1 MTLKKIVSYENFSI
15 NYQASLK
22 EAIAKMNLNGNGS
35 VVLLNDE
42 FPVAMLTQSDIIK
55 ALGGKSDMKMNI
67 YEYAT
72 QLVISVDENSP
83 VEFAFKLFSEHNIRR
98 IVLIDEH
105 QHFSGVV
112 LQEQLFDY
120 MGDDIYDIELQQE
133 VDKQIEK
140 RLENEYLLM
149 QQSKLS
155 TMGEM
160 IGHIAHQWRQPLA
173 QLGGVFMNLD
183 SAYEF
188 DELDRVYFKDK
199 IKNGNELIKYMSNT
213 IEDFRNFF
221 VPNREKESFELIKYI
236 QSAINIIEATLTYYH
251 IELEII
257 SPKEPIYIDGY
268 PSEFSQV
275 ILNLLDN
282 AKDIL
287 NERTV
292 KSPKITIETKLDEE
306 GVIIS
311 VKDNAGGIE
320 EEIIDKIFDIYFS
333 TKLKKGGSGL
343 GLYISKLIVESKM
356 KGQIYAKNETNGA
369 NIYILLKNIN
379 YLNDK

>member
-1 MTLKKIVSYENFSI
+1 
-15 NYQASLK
+15 
-22 EAIAKMNLNGNGS
+22 
-35 VVLLNDE
+35 
-42 FPVAMLTQSDIIK
+42 
-55 ALGGKSDMKMNI
+55 
-67 YEYAT
+67 
-72 QLVISVDENSP
+72 
-83 VEFAFKLFSEHNIRR
+83 
-98 IVLIDEH
+98 
-105 QHFSGVV
+105 

-120 MGDDIYDIELQQE
+120 MGEDIYNIELQQE

-188 DELDRVYFKDK
+188 DELHKEYFKDK

-221 VPNREKESFELIKYI
+221 VPNREKESFELAKYI
-236 QSAINIIEATLTYYH
+236 QSAINIIAATLTYYH

-257 SPKEPIYIDGY
+257 SPKDPIYIDGY

-282 AKDIL
+282 AKNIL

-292 KSPKITIETKLDEE
+292 KYPKITIETKLDEE
-306 GVIIS
+306 GIIIS
-311 VKDNAGGIE
+311 VKDNAGGIDE
-320 EEIIDKIFDIYFS
+320 KIIDKIFDIYFS

-369 NIYILLKNIN
+369 NIYILLKVIN
-379 YLNDK
+379 HLNYK